1 MNDLLPY
8 LPEFLG
14 VAAVLWIVSASSRFK
29 YRPIG
34 FVHARRDGVIALS
47 LWVFGLI
54 LEIGIYSGVIP
65 IPIVPGLESF
75 NSAVPVLSVQPVA
88 AILGLLVVLAS
99 MLYRR
104 QPPKS
109 AGWNRLTLRTGLLAG
124 LALALLSVFLRVK
137 FNTIFS
143 GVSPVQFTALILVA
157 ITCLAEETVFRGYL
171 QLRLEWW
178 LGKRWGFL
186 LTALLFVLWRLPLM
200 WMMPGTLAVNLILV
214 GIQSLLLG
222 WIMRSFGNVSAP
234 ILYRVISTWCS
245 FL

>member
-88 AILGLLVVLAS
+88 AILGLLVVLA
-99 MLYRR
+99 
-104 QPPKS
+104 
-109 AGWNRLTLRTGLLAG
+109 
-124 LALALLSVFLRVK
+124 
-137 FNTIFS
+137 
-143 GVSPVQFTALILVA
+143 
-157 ITCLAEETVFRGYL
+157 
-171 QLRLEWW
+171 
-178 LGKRWGFL
+178 
-186 LTALLFVLWRLPLM
+186 
-200 WMMPGTLAVNLILV
+200 
-214 GIQSLLLG
+214 
-222 WIMRSFGNVSAP
+222 
-234 ILYRVISTWCS
+234 
-245 FL
+245 